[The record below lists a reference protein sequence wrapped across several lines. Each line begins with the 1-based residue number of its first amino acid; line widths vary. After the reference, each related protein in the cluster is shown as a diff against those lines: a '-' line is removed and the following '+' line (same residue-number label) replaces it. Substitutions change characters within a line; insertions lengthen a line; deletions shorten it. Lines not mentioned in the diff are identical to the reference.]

1 MPRLTQDELLKIFYA
16 LKKIVQPY
24 QKGTIMAR
32 FDIEGKYDLWSEKEL
47 IAHGKELN
55 EIFFVQLAIQNG
67 YVGFYFMPVYTN
79 VEKVRLQLGQDL
91 LKTLKGKSCF
101 HIKSTDKEL
110 MTQVKHAMKVGY
122 ATYKENGW
130 V

>member
-67 YVGFYFMPVYTN
+67 YVGFYFMPVYADPSLKN
-79 VEKVRLQLGQDL
+79 QLQMSKMYVSILDKIC
-91 LKTLKGKSCF
+91 LK
-101 HIKSTDKEL
+101 H
-110 MTQVKHAMKVGY
+110 
-122 ATYKENGW
+122 
-130 V
+130 